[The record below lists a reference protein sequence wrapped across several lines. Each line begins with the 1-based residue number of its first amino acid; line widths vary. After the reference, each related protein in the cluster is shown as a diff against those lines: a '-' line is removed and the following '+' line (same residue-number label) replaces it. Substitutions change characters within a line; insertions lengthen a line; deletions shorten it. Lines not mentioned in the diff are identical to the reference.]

1 MSFPWDDLTMSQPP
15 YIGFQVIIINTM
27 YIHVLTQNVY
37 ESFCLCQVYAV
48 TKLANIWFTL
58 ELSRRLQGSGVSV
71 FSVHPGAVSTDLG
84 RYIGGERSHGLSDTN
99 TWFTALV
106 PEFVSRLMAKMSSLV
121 TISPAMGARYVL
133 IMVSRSRSRENFE
146 KNV

>member
-1 MSFPWDDLTMSQPP
+1 
-15 YIGFQVIIINTM
+15 M
-27 YIHVLTQNVY
+27 Y
-37 ESFCLCQVYAV
+37 SV
-48 TKLANIWFTL
+48 TKLANIWFTQ

-133 IMVSRSRSRENFE
+133 IMVSRSRSRENF
-146 KNV
+146 KKCVDIF